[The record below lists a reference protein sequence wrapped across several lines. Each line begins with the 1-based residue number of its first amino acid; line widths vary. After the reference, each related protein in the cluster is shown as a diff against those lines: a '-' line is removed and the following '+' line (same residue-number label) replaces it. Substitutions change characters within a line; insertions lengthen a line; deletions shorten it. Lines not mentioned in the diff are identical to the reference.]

1 MCEVF
6 SYHLGMNTT
15 SKPLR
20 ILIIVKMSNDKAS
33 FLAQEIAQWLMAKNH
48 EALIVEN
55 VKNIHKYSKQH
66 FDFAIVLGGDGT
78 MLGVARAF
86 VENPTP
92 LVGIN
97 FGRVGFLT
105 ELTVHDWEKGL
116 STILNGK
123 HTLVKRMALGW
134 RVYRNNEV
142 VYTGYAIN
150 DVVLNRGAL
159 SRVISLDVHV
169 DAEPIGNIR
178 ADGIIFS
185 SPVGSTGYAVSA
197 GGPLVH
203 PANNVIVITA
213 ICPYLCNFPAM
224 VLPHTMPVHVILHQC
239 SIETFASVDGQ
250 ENYAL
255 QTHDKVE
262 VFCVPHAVLF
272 ARIGDER
279 YFTPLRERGF
289 IHGLQ

>member
-1 MCEVF
+1 
-6 SYHLGMNTT
+6 MNTIT
-15 SKPLR
+15 KLLHV
-20 ILIIVKMSNDKAS
+20 LIIVKTSNDKAS
-33 FLAQEIAQWLMAKNH
+33 TLAQEIALWLKAKNH
-48 EALIVEN
+48 EATIVEN
-55 VKNIHKYSKQH
+55 VKNIHSYNKQK

-105 ELTVHDWEKGL
+105 ELTAQNWELGL
-116 STILNGK
+116 STMLEGK
-123 HTLVKRMALGW
+123 HTLLQRMALGW

-142 VYTGYAIN
+142 VHSGYAVN
-150 DVVLNRGAL
+150 DVVINRGAL
-159 SRVISLDVHV
+159 SRVITLDVHV

-224 VLPHTMPVHVILHQC
+224 VLPHTMPVHVTLHQC
-239 SIETFASVDGQ
+239 SIETFATVDGQ
-250 ENYAL
+250 ESYAL
-255 QTHDKVE
+255 QTHDRVE
-262 VFCVPHAVLF
+262 VFCVPQAVLF
-272 ARIGDER
+272 ARIEEER